1 MFLKEFVLVLG
12 IISNNF
18 TQVKEGMIES
28 TAYPH
33 WQIAI
38 SKSVRRLPKNTILIA
53 YAEIGK
59 LQ

>member
-33 WQIAI
+33 
-38 SKSVRRLPKNTILIA
+38 
-53 YAEIGK
+53 
-59 LQ
+59 